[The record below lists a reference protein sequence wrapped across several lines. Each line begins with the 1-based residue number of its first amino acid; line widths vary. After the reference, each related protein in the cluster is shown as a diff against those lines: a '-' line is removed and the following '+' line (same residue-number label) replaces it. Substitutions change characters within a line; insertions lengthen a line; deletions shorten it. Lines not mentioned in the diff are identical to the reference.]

1 MTRWLSLVC
10 LPLSWLGCEV
20 IAGIEDRTF
29 TSPVSEQC
37 ASYCATV
44 MQSCTGEHQVYSTIE
59 TCQGVC
65 ALLDPGDPLEPAGN
79 TVACRAHQ
87 ASLAASTRELA
98 VHCPRSGPG
107 GDGFCGSDC
116 ESYCALYAGACSPE
130 IPAQEDCIAR
140 CEGLKDAEMFD
151 VIANHDG
158 DTLQCRLVHVSSATV
173 EPAEHC
179 EHARLVPVAPCADPA
194 GTAPVCEEYC
204 QLVMAACQGDHAVYE
219 STAQCLAVCEALPP
233 GSTDQRTENTVGC
246 RKSHAYSALL
256 DPVTHCTHAGPGGDG
271 HCGSSAAPET
281 GSTGDCTAYCTLL
294 EAACKMAFDY
304 DFADLAECELAC
316 SGLEGAGPETGYAVV
331 SAEQTALD
339 CRLLHVSRAFVDPGA
354 CDAASGAAPCE

>member
-29 TSPVSEQC
+29 TDPVSEQC

-44 MQSCTGEHQVYSTIE
+44 MESCTAEHQVYSTIE

-65 ALLDPGDPLEPAGN
+65 ALLDPGDPLEPVGN

-107 GDGFCGSDC
+107 GDGFCGSNC
-116 ESYCALYAGACSPE
+116 ESYCTLYAGACSPE
-130 IPAQEDCIAR
+130 VPTHEDCIAR
-140 CEGLKDAEMFD
+140 CAGLKDAQMFD
-151 VIANHDG
+151 VVVNHDG

-173 EPAEHC
+173 EPTEHC
-179 EHARLVPVAPCADPA
+179 PHARLVPAAPCADPE
-194 GTAPVCEEYC
+194 GTAPVCEDYC
-204 QLVMAACQGDHAVYE
+204 QVVMAACQGDHAVYE
-219 STAQCLAVCEALPP
+219 STEQCISVCGALPP

-271 HCGSSAAPET
+271 HCGSDAD
-281 GSTGDCTAYCTLL
+281 GTGDCGSYCTLL
-294 EAACKMAFDY
+294 EAACGASFEADY
-304 DFADLAECELAC
+304 DNWEDCQLSC
-316 SGLEGAGPETGYAVV
+316 GDLEGAAPDTGYAVA
-331 SAEQTALD
+331 SAEATALD
-339 CRLLHVSRAFVDPGA
+339 CRLLHVSRAFDDSSECGSASGTDA
-354 CDAASGAAPCE
+354 CD